1 MLDAGTAANLPKGV
15 TKTLPPALCPPTM
28 KSADWA
34 KYRPDI
40 ALVHP
45 NVLVDGPAA
54 SLTHPIQ
61 LVEVGYC
68 SDTRHDVK
76 HVQKQAQ
83 HARLLNVLRAQG
95 YKVDLTVVTLG
106 TTGTIPTAT
115 FQDLESL
122 GLDYDAVV
130 TLLQKLHLLAIQHF
144 GHIIYER
151 RRREN
156 LLHPG

>member
-1 MLDAGTAANLPKGV
+1 M
-15 TKTLPPALCPPTM
+15 
-28 KSADWA
+28 
-34 KYRPDI
+34 
-40 ALVHP
+40 
-45 NVLVDGPAA
+45 
-54 SLTHPIQ
+54 
-61 LVEVGYC
+61 
-68 SDTRHDVK
+68 
-76 HVQKQAQ
+76 QKQTQ
-83 HARLLNVLRAQG
+83 HARLLAVLRAQG
-95 YKVDLTVVTLG
+95 YKVDLTIVTLG
-106 TTGTIPTAT
+106 TSGTIPTTT